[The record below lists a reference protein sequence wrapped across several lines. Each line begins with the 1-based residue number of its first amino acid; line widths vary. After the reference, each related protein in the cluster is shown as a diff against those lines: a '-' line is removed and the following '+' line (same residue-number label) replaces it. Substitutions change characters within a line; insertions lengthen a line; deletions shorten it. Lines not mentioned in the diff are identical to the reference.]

1 VEEEVKDAAKGW
13 LKSIRPPGNDAP
25 DKTVQAWRWAIAIT
39 TGVTTL
45 SLALHIALACGF
57 VGFLH
62 PGFASAAD
70 VQQIRDERKAERQ
83 TDLEQKI
90 LQVKKE
96 QCTATGQ
103 ARSLYTFSLQKML
116 VEYQKLSGSAY
127 PVPNCEDF
135 Q

>member
-1 VEEEVKDAAKGW
+1 M
-13 LKSIRPPGNDAP
+13 
-25 DKTVQAWRWAIAIT
+25 
-39 TGVTTL
+39 
-45 SLALHIALACGF
+45 SLATHIALACGLITS
-57 VGFLH
+57 VH
-62 PGFASAAD
+62 SGFALAAD
-70 VQQIRDERKAERQ
+70 VEQLREERKVERQ

-103 ARSLYTFSLQKML
+103 ARTLYTFNLQKML

-127 PVPNCEDF
+127 PVPSCEDF